1 MSETRSGRPRGTSRR
16 ELELVALRLFTTQGF
31 EETTVEQIAAVAGVS
46 RRTFF
51 RYFDSKA
58 AVLWHRF
65 DTEVGAIRAQ
75 LDRAPADLGLLAAI
89 RRAVLAANRYHTA
102 DVPELRM
109 RMSLLG
115 SVPDLVA
122 SAAVHY
128 HAWERAIS
136 EFAARRTG
144 RPADSLFCLA
154 VGRATLAVCRAAY
167 DSWVQRADA
176 DLTDYLDTALRA
188 LEAGFS
194 DSVVVALPGRR

>member
-1 MSETRSGRPRGTSRR
+1 MPETRSGRPRGTSRR
-16 ELELVALRLFTTQGF
+16 ELELIALELFTAQGF
-31 EETTVEQIAAVAGVS
+31 DETPVEQIAAIAGVS

-65 DTEVGAIRAQ
+65 DSEVRAIRAL
-75 LDRAPADLGLLAAI
+75 LDRTPPDLDLLAAI
-89 RRAVLAANRYHTA
+89 RRAVLAANDYRPA
-102 DVPELRM
+102 DIPELRM
-109 RMSLLG
+109 RMSLL
-115 SVPDLVA
+115 STVPDLIA

-128 HAWERAIS
+128 DAWERAIS
-136 EFAARRTG
+136 DFAARRTG
-144 RPADSLFCLA
+144 QPADGLFPLA

-188 LEAGFS
+188 LASGFA
-194 DSVVVALPGRR
+194 DHTAPRPGRG